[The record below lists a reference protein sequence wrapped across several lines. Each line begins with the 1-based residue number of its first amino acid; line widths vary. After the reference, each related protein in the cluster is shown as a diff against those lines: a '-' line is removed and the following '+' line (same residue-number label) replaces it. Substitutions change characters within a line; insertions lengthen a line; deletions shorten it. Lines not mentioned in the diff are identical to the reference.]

1 MNTRSA
7 RRSSPAAPA
16 AKSKQQVVSEWRRDT
31 ILDAAAAIIARDG
44 VGAATIEEVARAA
57 GLAKGTIYLS
67 FRSKDEL
74 YRALLDR
81 AVTELHERTAAAIRA
96 ASGGRDTVR
105 AVIATRLAHF
115 DEHRD
120 FFRLYH
126 FEDGNL
132 LRNHERLHVEFRER
146 HLAQV
151 RLLAEALQACAR
163 DGSLREVP
171 AERTAFLLFDLTKG
185 LIVSRLLDPA
195 PPPLS
200 EEIELLTDLAW
211 RGLAP

>member
-1 MNTRSA
+1 MNPRSA
-7 RRSSPAAPA
+7 RPAKAVPAAR
-16 AKSKQQVVSEWRRDT
+16 SKQEVVAEWRRNS
-31 ILDAAAAIIARDG
+31 ILDAAQSIIARDG
-44 VGAATIEEVARAA
+44 IVAATIDAVAQAA
-57 GLAKGTIYLS
+57 GLAKGTIYLY
-67 FRSKDEL
+67 FASKDAL

-81 AVTELHERTAAAIRA
+81 SVGELHEKTAAAITA
-96 ASGGRDTVR
+96 SSGGRDTVR

-132 LRNHERLHVEFRER
+132 LRTHERLHAEFRQR

-151 RLLAEALQACAR
+151 HLLGSALERSAAAGASR
-163 DGSLREVP
+163 DVP